1 MSYSGDL
8 VPVVKEVIA
17 DHYAQLPF
25 DIGVAAVIVQGEAEG
40 QSLEEKVFVAL
51 TIVNRTLQN
60 EIKFQSIE
68 EDYLGQ
74 SRKLKV
80 TNPVERR
87 QMEESINA
95 VLIALELHKRR
106 EDLRDIYFF
115 NNHGKKPSSWY
126 KVEEVDL
133 SEFNFKHYFFRIVGN
148 A

>member
-60 EIKFQSIE
+60 EIKFQPIE
-68 EDYLGQ
+68 EDYLG
-74 SRKLKV
+74 
-80 TNPVERR
+80 
-87 QMEESINA
+87 
-95 VLIALELHKRR
+95 
-106 EDLRDIYFF
+106 
-115 NNHGKKPSSWY
+115 
-126 KVEEVDL
+126 
-133 SEFNFKHYFFRIVGN
+133 
-148 A
+148 